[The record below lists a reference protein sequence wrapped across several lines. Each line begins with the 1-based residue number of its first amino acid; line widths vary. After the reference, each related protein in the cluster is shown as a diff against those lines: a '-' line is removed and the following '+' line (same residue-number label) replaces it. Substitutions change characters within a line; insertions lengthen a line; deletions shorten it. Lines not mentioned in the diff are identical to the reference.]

1 MRAAVRSELSS
12 GAQGAWAGGALE
24 HPLVRGEDAAAEV
37 LEEGLSHLRD
47 KNGLFVN
54 AETDED
60 ELALSRTVG

>member
-24 HPLVRGEDAAAEV
+24 HPLIRGENAAAEV

-47 KNGLFVN
+47 KNALVN
-54 AETDED
+54 VLKQE
-60 ELALSRTVG
+60 ELVLSRTVG